1 MNARE
6 TLAGSLQ
13 RRLHTSHVARAIL
26 ELDPAGLP
34 ADAVAPLRRL
44 DRGPHNYW
52 MNDDFDRPVAADR
65 QVETW
70 LRLFGA
76 YRSVDG
82 RLDPANPAH
91 LRELAGAGLSIV
103 YLDNHPTAQ
112 DALRAHSGKRLKG
125 STRKRLRFLARLE
138 RRADA
143 LEDSWRLRW
152 AQMQAKSRL
161 AYLVDPDR
169 LDDLELAYV
178 AYVAARANRR
188 SEFVLGPQSR
198 MKDEIVDSLEAALL
212 DRDASLPLRHASRA
226 WAEIALV
233 RPVPQVFER
242 CRPEELGRLVG
253 VFHGEMAD
261 AAEELSRLYESLP
274 TRMRAEMVMVKGV
287 DSSRWNAY
295 AGALNSMRSAWLAAT
310 LAAGLDTR
318 DRYLPGKAPRLMA
331 ADLAWWYR
339 SQGMDLHEDTTL
351 FAALPKPWDVV
362 LGRRNLTLTEIEAR
376 AHDLLVDVSTGW
388 TGPRRGEAAER
399 PEPEP
404 ALVHGIAVEDPQ
416 LAATLRRCGVF
427 SGKALRELDR
437 LPDALVRAE
446 VTDGRRT
453 RVPVLGAAARER
465 EPR

>member
-1 MNARE
+1 
-6 TLAGSLQ
+6 
-13 RRLHTSHVARAIL
+13 
-26 ELDPAGLP
+26 
-34 ADAVAPLRRL
+34 
-44 DRGPHNYW
+44 

-212 DRDASLPLRHASRA
+212 
-226 WAEIALV
+226 
-233 RPVPQVFER
+233 
-242 CRPEELGRLVG
+242 
-253 VFHGEMAD
+253 
-261 AAEELSRLYESLP
+261 
-274 TRMRAEMVMVKGV
+274 
-287 DSSRWNAY
+287 
-295 AGALNSMRSAWLAAT
+295 AAT
-310 LAAGLDTR
+310 RACRCATRAA
-318 DRYLPGKAPRLMA
+318 PGPRSPWCARSRRCSSA
-331 ADLAWWYR
+331 AAR
-339 SQGMDLHEDTTL
+339 G
-351 FAALPKPWDVV
+351 ARPP
-362 LGRRNLTLTEIEAR
+362 GRR
-376 AHDLLVDVSTGW
+376 V
-388 TGPRRGEAAER
+388 PRG
-399 PEPEP
+399 
-404 ALVHGIAVEDPQ
+404 
-416 LAATLRRCGVF
+416 
-427 SGKALRELDR
+427 
-437 LPDALVRAE
+437 
-446 VTDGRRT
+446 DGRRGRGAVAAVRIAADPDEGGDGHGQGRRQLALERLRRRAELHALGLAGGDAGGGPRHARPLPAGQGPAPDGGRPRLVVPQPGARTCT
-453 RVPVLGAAARER
+453 RTRPCSRRCRSRGTWCSGAGTS
-465 EPR
+465 P